1 MTKEQRSRVIKASV
15 LGAND
20 GIITT
25 FAVVAGVVGANL
37 PAHIILILG
46 IANMIA
52 DGISM
57 SVGDYLGEKSAAQ
70 YEKSQGSEE
79 TEIIWKSSAATFIAF
94 VVAGSLPLA
103 PYVLQFMGVP
113 IPVDMTFT
121 FSIICTAIALFLVG
135 SVGTLVT
142 KGNWLK
148 SGLEMLGIGAI
159 AAVVAYVLG
168 AFIEQLISK

>member
-1 MTKEQRSRVIKASV
+1 MTKEQRLRLIKAFV

-57 SVGDYLGEKSAAQ
+57 SVGDYLGERSAAQ
-70 YEKSQGSEE
+70 YEKSHTGEE
-79 TEIIWKSSAATFIAF
+79 GEVIWKSSIVTFVAF

-103 PYVLQFMGVP
+103 PYVLQFMGLP
-113 IPVDMTFT
+113 IPGAQTFMY
-121 FSIICTAIALFLVG
+121 SIICTGIALFSVG
-135 SVGTLVT
+135 SLGTIVT
-142 KGNWLK
+142 RGNWLK
-148 SGLEMLGIGAI
+148 SGLEMLSIGAI
-159 AAVVAYVLG
+159 AAVVAYALG